1 MAKMNCY
8 VIENLLTGSHT
19 GIYLYRSDAYASRVL
34 ADVARRVNP
43 ELDLSELRLKR
54 IGSFDDE
61 SLTFE
66 TGSKSS
72 PSISCSSEVI
82 SWNIRG
88 RVENASSPV
97 DVSDAETD
105 MSSMN

>member
-34 ADVARRVNP
+34 SDVAKRVNP

-54 IGSFDDE
+54 IGTFDDE
-61 SLTFE
+61 SLAFE
-66 TGSKSS
+66 SVQNGTYN
-72 PSISCSSEVI
+72 SIAEVVSWNCRGRIENVSTPVSSE
-82 SWNIRG
+82 
-88 RVENASSPV
+88 
-97 DVSDAETD
+97 DAERD
-105 MSSMN
+105 FSVMN

>member
-34 ADVARRVNP
+34 ADVAKRVNP

-54 IGSFDDE
+54 IGTFDDE
-61 SLTFE
+61 SLAFESVQNGTFN
-66 TGSKSS
+66 
-72 PSISCSSEVI
+72 SIAQVV
-82 SWNIRG
+82 SWNCRG
-88 RVENASSPV
+88 RIENESAPV
-97 DVSDAETD
+97 SVSDAERD
-105 MSSMN
+105 MNTMN

>member
-1 MAKMNCY
+1 MAKINCY

-54 IGSFDDE
+54 IGTFDDE
-61 SLTFE
+61 TLTI
-66 TGSKSS
+66 
-72 PSISCSSEVI
+72 ISNENVTLGCPSEVI
-82 SWNIRG
+82 SWNCRG
-88 RVENASSPV
+88 RIENVSNPV
-97 DVSDAETD
+97 SVTEAESD

>member
-34 ADVARRVNP
+34 SDVARRVNP

-61 SLTFE
+61 KLTFE
-66 TGSKSS
+66 TSDGSA
-72 PSISCSSEVI
+72 PISFGSDVI
-82 SWNIRG
+82 SWNVRG
-88 RVENASSPV
+88 RIENASSPL
-97 DVSDAETD
+97 DVSDAEND
-105 MSSMN
+105 ISSMN

>member
-19 GIYLYRSDAYASRVL
+19 GIYLYRSDAYAARVL

-43 ELDLSELRLKR
+43 ELDISELRLKR

-61 SLTFE
+61 SLTMEFNDGVDIH
-66 TGSKSS
+66 TGAQL
-72 PSISCSSEVI
+72 V
-82 SWNIRG
+82 SWDCRG
-88 RVENASSPV
+88 RIENESKPV
-97 DVSDAETD
+97 SVSDAERD
-105 MSSMN
+105 MNSMN

>member
-34 ADVARRVNP
+34 SDVAKRVNP

-54 IGSFDDE
+54 IGTFDDE
-61 SLTFE
+61 TLAFE
-66 TGSKSS
+66 SINKGTYGSM
-72 PSISCSSEVI
+72 SEVI
-82 SWNIRG
+82 SWNCRG
-88 RVENASSPV
+88 RVEN
-97 DVSDAETD
+97 VSDEVPVAEAERH
-105 MSSMN
+105 MNSIN

>member
-34 ADVARRVNP
+34 ADVAKRVNP

-54 IGSFDDE
+54 IGNFDDE
-61 SLTFE
+61 SIVFE
-66 TGSKSS
+66 SDN
-72 PSISCSSEVI
+72 PVVV
-82 SWNIRG
+82 SWNCRG
-88 RVENASSPV
+88 RIENPSNELPVNEVEHNIN
-97 DVSDAETD
+97 
-105 MSSMN
+105 SMN

>member
-34 ADVARRVNP
+34 SDVAKRVNP

-54 IGSFDDE
+54 IGTFDDE
-61 SLTFE
+61 SLDYA
-66 TGSKSS
+66 
-72 PSISCSSEVI
+72 SEKPVVV
-82 SWNIRG
+82 SWNCRG
-88 RVENASSPV
+88 RIENLSDEVPVHEVEQNIN
-97 DVSDAETD
+97 
-105 MSSMN
+105 SMN

>member
-34 ADVARRVNP
+34 SDVARRVNP

-61 SLTFE
+61 KLTFE
-66 TGSKSS
+66 TSDGVA
-72 PSISCSSEVI
+72 PISFGSEVI
-82 SWNIRG
+82 SWNVRG

-97 DVSDAETD
+97 DVSDAEAD

>member
-34 ADVARRVNP
+34 SDVAKRVNP

-54 IGSFDDE
+54 IGTFDDE
-61 SLTFE
+61 SLEFE
-66 TGSKSS
+66 SEKSV
-72 PSISCSSEVI
+72 VI
-82 SWNIRG
+82 SWNCRG
-88 RVENASSPV
+88 RIENLSNDVPATAVEHDIN
-97 DVSDAETD
+97 T
-105 MSSMN
+105 MN

>member
-34 ADVARRVNP
+34 SDVAKRVNP

-54 IGSFDDE
+54 IGTFDDE
-61 SLTFE
+61 SLDFA
-66 TGSKSS
+66 SVN
-72 PSISCSSEVI
+72 PVVI
-82 SWNIRG
+82 SWNCRG
-88 RVENASSPV
+88 RIENLSDELPITEVEHNIN
-97 DVSDAETD
+97 
-105 MSSMN
+105 SMN